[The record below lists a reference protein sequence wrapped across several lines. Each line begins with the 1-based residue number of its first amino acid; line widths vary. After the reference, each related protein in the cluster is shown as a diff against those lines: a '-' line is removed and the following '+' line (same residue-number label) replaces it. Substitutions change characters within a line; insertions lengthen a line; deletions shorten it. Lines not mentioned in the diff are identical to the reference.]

1 MTRKDYIVIAEAL
14 RITVNRTRIDEKAEG
29 GTYPH
34 ATSGV
39 MAEEIAD
46 ALARDNYR
54 FNKRHFLAVVCG
66 EKDIHSRPGRNR
78 LAYKLEDLKREK

>member
-14 RITVNRTRIDEKAEG
+14 RITANRTRIDEKVEG

-39 MAEEIAD
+39 MAASEEIAD
-46 ALARDNYR
+46 ALARDNRR
-54 FNKRHFLAVVCG
+54 FNREHFLAVVRG
-66 EKDIHSRPGRNR
+66 EKALMSRPSRS
-78 LAYKLEDLKREK
+78 

>member
-14 RITVNRTRIDEKAEG
+14 RITANRTELDERTEG

-39 MAEEIAD
+39 MAASEEIAD
-46 ALARDNYR
+46 ALARDNHR
-54 FNKRHFLAVVCG
+54 FNKQHFLAVVRG
-66 EKDIHSRPGRNR
+66 EKDLHSRPGRRSN
-78 LAYKLEDLKREK
+78 A

>member
-14 RITVNRTRIDEKAEG
+14 RITVNRTRIDERTEG

-39 MAEEIAD
+39 MAASEEIAD
-46 ALARDNYR
+46 ALARDNHR
-54 FNKRHFLAVVCG
+54 FNKQHFLAVVRG
-66 EKDIHSRPGRNR
+66 EKDLQSHPRRDR
-78 LAYKLEDLKREK
+78 